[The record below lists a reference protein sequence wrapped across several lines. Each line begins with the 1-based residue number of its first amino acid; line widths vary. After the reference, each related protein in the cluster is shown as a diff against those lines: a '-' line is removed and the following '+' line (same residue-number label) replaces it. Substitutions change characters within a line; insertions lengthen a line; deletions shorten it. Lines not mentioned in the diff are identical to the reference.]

1 LLHDYSEN
9 NNNGEEKDN
18 LAKRNIHAGA
28 IIERCNCDDYLAHK
42 NSTYTHTIDQQ
53 YEQMQMNSTLHDL
66 NTEAE
71 FFI

>member
-53 YEQMQMNSTLHDL
+53 YEQM
-66 NTEAE
+66 
-71 FFI
+71 